1 MIRQSN
7 TPNPAEKQRL
17 RDAINRHVNH
27 YLECGGKIRVIE
39 TPQQRSNDR
48 LLSPWNNG
56 QDFDG
61 LLD

>member
-27 YLECGGKIRVIE
+27 FLERGGKIRVIE
-39 TPQQRSNDR
+39 TTQQRSNDR
-48 LLSPWNNG
+48 LLSPWNNAK
-56 QDFDG
+56 DFDG

>member
-17 RDAINRHVNH
+17 RDAINRHVNQF
-27 YLECGGKIRVIE
+27 LECGGKIRVIE
-39 TPQQRSNDR
+39 TPQKRSTER
-48 LLSPWNNG
+48 LLSPWHSEHE
-56 QDFDG
+56 FDG